1 MVTDMKKLPCVS
13 LCLLAAACLAAAEC
27 RKNTNAYVSP
37 TERGE
42 PFLLK
47 NGLTNYVVTWRYTNP
62 SPTQPGRVLVGMPAP
77 VNTTGFSRKD
87 FTSIVLNGIDSR
99 VLEPKKFE
107 MFNTEETS
115 GVDIHYNFDGV
126 PMIQRFAVSDA
137 SPLLSMTWR
146 RGAGKPM
153 RPIES
158 LSIRFTVLPCAS
170 GRARDSYSREVV
182 TPAGKYLPKG
192 KARWRKRKL
201 SVRDTFLILQDA
213 KYQGG
218 QQSPNAGPVVLCP
231 GWKSILSGMVMF
243 GVHQDL
249 YVNFELDPKAES
261 WSFGLLDSEAKRSN
275 AEFAAFLKEL
285 KLVP

>member
-1 MVTDMKKLPCVS
+1 MKKLPCVS
-13 LCLLAAACLAAAEC
+13 LCLLAAVCLAAAEC
-27 RKNTNAYVSP
+27 RKNTNAYVAP

-62 SPTQPGRVLVGMPAP
+62 SPTQPGTVLVGMPAP
-77 VNTTGFSRKD
+77 VNATGFSRKD

-99 VLEPKKFE
+99 VLEPKKFK
-107 MFNTEETS
+107 MFNDETSS
-115 GVDIHYNFDGV
+115 GVDVHYNFDGV

-146 RGAGKPM
+146 RGVGKPV

-170 GRARDSYSREVV
+170 GRARDSYAREVV
-182 TPAGKYLPKG
+182 TPAEKYQPRGKL
-192 KARWRKRKL
+192 RWRKQKL
-201 SVRDTFLILQDA
+201 APRDAFLVLQDS
-213 KYQGG
+213 KYQSGP
-218 QQSPNAGPVVLCP
+218 QSPNAGPVVLCP
-231 GWKSILSGMVMF
+231 GWKSILSGTVRF
-243 GVHQDL
+243 GVHQDV
-249 YVNFELDPKAES
+249 YVDFKLDPTAES

-275 AEFAAFLKEL
+275 EGFAAFLREL